1 MLKHHDIRPATPENR
16 PSGRRPGQQGI
27 TLVELLVAI
36 AIIGILS
43 AVATPSWHE
52 IMQNIRLK
60 SDALSLLAH
69 MQWAKSEAARRSSCI
84 GITFNTSTFPT
95 PGGEYVLF
103 LDNGAGQCNHTLDT
117 DETILRKVTVDQ
129 GVSLTSAAIG
139 SAAALCITANAVTCG
154 SQQGNVQLRNS
165 GQWYRLT
172 ISASAG
178 LRLNR
183 SLDGS
188 KWL

>member
-1 MLKHHDIRPATPENR
+1 MHKHHHIDPAAPKCW
-16 PSGRRPGQQGI
+16 PSGRRARQQGF

-43 AVATPSWHE
+43 AVATPSWRQT
-52 IMQNIRLK
+52 MQNIRLK

-69 MQWAKSEAARRSSCI
+69 IQWAKSEAARRSTCI
-84 GITFNTSTFPT
+84 GIEFTTSPFPAL
-95 PGGEYVLF
+95 GGKYVLF
-103 LDNGAGQCNHTLDT
+103 LDNGAGQCNRTQDP
-117 DETILRKVTVDQ
+117 DETILRTVEVDKSA
-129 GVSLTSAAIG
+129 VALTSASIG
-139 SAAALCITANAVTCG
+139 NKPSLCITANAVTCG
-154 SQQGNVQLRNS
+154 SQQGNVQLRNNV
-165 GQWYRLT
+165 QWYRLT

-188 KWL
+188 